1 MSIKTYNIIFE
12 VTDSVRMA
20 MEGLLSPEIKEEV
33 TGRGE
38 IRQVFKVSKIGTI
51 AGCIITDGKIQ
62 RSNKVRLVRDG
73 VVVFDGALK
82 SLKRFKDDA
91 SEVMG
96 GQECGIG
103 LENFN
108 DIKVGDT
115 FESYKTFEVAK
126 KLEG

>member
-1 MSIKTYNIIFE
+1 M
-12 VTDSVRMA
+12 
-20 MEGLLSPEIKEEV
+20 
-33 TGRGE
+33 
-38 IRQVFKVSKIGTI
+38 FKVSKIGTI
-51 AGCIITDGKIQ
+51 AGCIITDGKVQ

>member
-1 MSIKTYNIIFE
+1 MFDPIP
-12 VTDSVRMA
+12 D
-20 MEGLLSPEIKEEV
+20 LPPPLEEQLV
-33 TGRGE
+33 EPMILENCCPASGMVIVSGFVGE
-38 IRQVFKVSKIGTI
+38 HHERHVEAAVAAPYPLGGDI
-51 AGCIITDGKIQ
+51 A
-62 RSNKVRLVRDG
+62 LDG
-73 VVVFDGALK
+73 VW
-82 SLKRFKDDA
+82 A